1 MFIQILQP
9 RLAVVIERPNRLF
22 VTHSQPFG
30 RSCVLRLH
38 ACSEKTPGSSDN
50 SLRRRSRRKGSIIEE
65 CEDSLLTVKN
75 LQNFISLSLREILL
89 VELHSKVPLGLE
101 RGPTYLLLVILDLA
115 LGSLLLDFVL
125 DIIDALPQNFLQE
138 VFLLDLFR
146 AQRLNL
152 PQLLLLGF
160 QDFF

>member
-1 MFIQILQP
+1 M
-9 RLAVVIERPNRLF
+9 
-22 VTHSQPFG
+22 
-30 RSCVLRLH
+30 
-38 ACSEKTPGSSDN
+38 
-50 SLRRRSRRKGSIIEE
+50 
-65 CEDSLLTVKN
+65 TVKN